1 MLAEASFLSSNSQKG
16 LRTVSLG
23 FAGVFRFVFGL
34 QLGATTMSL
43 RMYELDNK
51 QPDGVDLPD
60 EAPNVYKNQYILETF
75 MHKNNYP
82 IMLDWGNP
90 KMTFLVLIES
100 GRDIVGMCA
109 MIKHSSKKFLTGS
122 ASATPAKQSKILH
135 GSASATPAKQ
145 SKVLHGSASIHQRRG
160 DVESGASAT
169 NPTTGGEWGEGEAG
183 DKVHLCMIM
192 VIPRLRRRGLGT
204 EMLKHV
210 VMAHPRATITLSV
223 MFDQANVMG
232 FYLNR
237 GYAKLTSV
245 DTDKRCFVLS
255 LVNLKLLQDV
265 PLPD

>member
-1 MLAEASFLSSNSQKG
+1 
-16 LRTVSLG
+16 
-23 FAGVFRFVFGL
+23 
-34 QLGATTMSL
+34 MSL

-60 EAPNVYKNQYILETF
+60 EAPNVYRNQYILETF

-90 KMTFLVLIES
+90 KMTFIVLIES

-109 MIKHSSKKFLTGS
+109 MIKHSSSKKALTGS
-122 ASATPAKQSKILH
+122 ACATPAKQSRILHGSACATPAKQSKI
-135 GSASATPAKQ
+135 PQ
-145 SKVLHGSASIHQRRG
+145 GSASIHQRRG
-160 DVESGASAT
+160 DVESGDRAT
-169 NPTTGGEWGEGEAG
+169 IDG

-245 DTDKRCFVLS
+245 DTDKRCFVIS

>member
-1 MLAEASFLSSNSQKG
+1 
-16 LRTVSLG
+16 
-23 FAGVFRFVFGL
+23 
-34 QLGATTMSL
+34 MSL

-75 MHKNNYP
+75 LHKNNYP

-90 KMTFLVLIES
+90 KITFIVLIES

-109 MIKHSSKKFLTGS
+109 MIKHSSSKAITGS
-122 ASATPAKQSKILH
+122 ACATPAKQSGGI
-135 GSASATPAKQ
+135 P
-145 SKVLHGSASIHQRRG
+145 GSASIHQRRG
-160 DVESGASAT
+160 DVESGARAT
-169 NPTTGGEWGEGEAG
+169 IDG

-192 VIPRLRRRGLGT
+192 VIPRLRKRGLGT

>member
-1 MLAEASFLSSNSQKG
+1 
-16 LRTVSLG
+16 
-23 FAGVFRFVFGL
+23 
-34 QLGATTMSL
+34 MSL

-75 MHKNNYP
+75 LHKNNYP
-82 IMLDWGNP
+82 VMLDWGNP
-90 KMTFLVLIES
+90 KMTFIVLIES

-109 MIKHSSKKFLTGS
+109 MVKHSSSKKALTGSACATPAKQSGRILGS
-122 ASATPAKQSKILH
+122 ASATPAKQSII
-135 GSASATPAKQ
+135 
-145 SKVLHGSASIHQRRG
+145 LHGSASIHQRQG
-160 DVESGASAT
+160 DVESGARAT
-169 NPTTGGEWGEGEAG
+169 IDGEAG

>member
-1 MLAEASFLSSNSQKG
+1 
-16 LRTVSLG
+16 
-23 FAGVFRFVFGL
+23 
-34 QLGATTMSL
+34 MSL

-51 QPDGVDLPD
+51 QPDGVDLPN

-75 MHKNNYP
+75 LHKNNYP

-109 MIKHSSKKFLTGS
+109 MIKHSSSKKSLTGS
-122 ASATPAKQSKILH
+122 ACATPAKQSKILP
-135 GSASATPAKQ
+135 GSACATPAKQ
-145 SKVLHGSASIHQRRG
+145 SGGIPGSASIHQRQG
-160 DVESGASAT
+160 DVESKARAT
-169 NPTTGGEWGEGEAG
+169 IDGN
-183 DKVHLCMIM
+183 KVHLCMIM

>member
-1 MLAEASFLSSNSQKG
+1 
-16 LRTVSLG
+16 
-23 FAGVFRFVFGL
+23 
-34 QLGATTMSL
+34 MSL

-75 MHKNNYP
+75 LHKNNYP

-90 KMTFLVLIES
+90 KMTFIVLIES

-109 MIKHSSKKFLTGS
+109 MIKHSSSKKALTGS
-122 ASATPAKQSKILH
+122 ACATPASSQSGRITGSACATPASSQSRILH
-135 GSASATPAKQ
+135 GSACATPASSQ
-145 SKVLHGSASIHQRRG
+145 SKILPGSASIHQRRG
-160 DVESGASAT
+160 DVESGARAT
-169 NPTTGGEWGEGEAG
+169 IDG

-192 VIPRLRRRGLGT
+192 VISRLRRRGFGT

-210 VMAHPRATITLSV
+210 VVAHPRATITLSV